1 MSGMPV
7 CAWAM
12 EPKLPTAPS
21 PITAVQ
27 DKEPQLKL
35 NFQVIAGDEVTVIRC
50 RGRIVYCYEASALAA
65 KVAEVAPDKGHL
77 VLDLGAVDSID
88 NTGLGQLLNC
98 LHISES
104 RGCALRLAAPSRRV
118 MEVLELTH
126 LNSVFEI
133 HATVEE
139 AMLAQGTQVA

>member
-1 MSGMPV
+1 
-7 CAWAM
+7 M
-12 EPKLPTAPS
+12 EPEIPSAPS

-27 DKEPQLKL
+27 NKEPQLKL
-35 NFQVIAGDEVTVIRC
+35 KLQVIIGDEVTVIRC

-65 KVAEVAPDKGHL
+65 KVAEIAPEKGHL
-77 VLDLGAVDSID
+77 VLDLSAVESID

-118 MEVLELTH
+118 MELLELTH

-139 AMLAQGTQVA
+139 AMLAQGTHVA